1 MSPHS
6 RTIEVSAKGLSLLV
20 SFALRYCYRRG
31 TAAAHAAIGQVLPI
45 FDQLP
50 TSDQAQIRREIQ
62 GELERNGLECVDDWE
77 RFLLKTAPKEEEVR
91 S

>member
-1 MSPHS
+1 MIDHSISIRSP
-6 RTIEVSAKGLSLLV
+6 ALSLLV
-20 SFALRYCYRRG
+20 SFALRYCYRRE
-31 TAAAHAAIGQVLPI
+31 TAAAHAAIGQILPI

-62 GELERNGLECVDDWE
+62 GELDRNGLGCVDDWQH
-77 RFLLKTAPKEEEVR
+77 FLLKTAPKEEAR